1 MKLMNLIVSPLRHGE
16 SGWFHEKTKYG
27 DFVAFFGTKNFKN
40 IIEKILNNPNA
51 YHLFDSHKMV
61 SIDFDN
67 KNGEEFE
74 YLALRESFRK
84 ARNGVQYKW
93 YIKYNWFKDYKS
105 ALRFNQWMFST
116 ASLIEHLIIEKIIK
130 IDSIIENIPIL
141 KKKYHFVEELDQI
154 RIESKEDQ
162 SNSNDAVVEIIKE
175 AKDAF
180 GKILEREIHN
190 VNKDDEKT
198 ELIQAIEALKS
209 ENSELRIHAD
219 NLTNRFKEQISILE
233 QVKNESVEFQK
244 ENSTL
249 RKELEMNQSSQ
260 EEYFRAVFPNFYF
273 VRKKRFLRDLSKD
286 KNKEDHIKILWK
298 LYEEIF
304 HNQNNIENLNNLEKV
319 KGLDSWYQAFFTKKM
334 SKTRYRSNAIYDHQW
349 QGGVDSKIVEETLK
363 SFYICK
369 VNLHGNTRHY
379 IHFGKS
385 SEEYLQN
392 HDPPQFRLN

>member
-1 MKLMNLIVSPLRHGE
+1 
-16 SGWFHEKTKYG
+16 
-27 DFVAFFGTKNFKN
+27 
-40 IIEKILNNPNA
+40 
-51 YHLFDSHKMV
+51 
-61 SIDFDN
+61 
-67 KNGEEFE
+67 
-74 YLALRESFRK
+74 
-84 ARNGVQYKW
+84 
-93 YIKYNWFKDYKS
+93 
-105 ALRFNQWMFST
+105 MFST

-154 RIESKEDQ
+154 RIELKKDQ

-233 QVKNESVEFQK
+233 QVKNETVEFQK

-260 EEYFRAVFPNFYF
+260 KEYFRAVFPNFYF
-273 VRKKRFLRDLSKD
+273 VREKRFLSCLLYTSPSPRD
-286 KNKEDHIKILWK
+286 
-298 LYEEIF
+298 
-304 HNQNNIENLNNLEKV
+304 
-319 KGLDSWYQAFFTKKM
+319 
-334 SKTRYRSNAIYDHQW
+334 R
-349 QGGVDSKIVEETLK
+349 
-363 SFYICK
+363 
-369 VNLHGNTRHY
+369 
-379 IHFGKS
+379 
-385 SEEYLQN
+385 
-392 HDPPQFRLN
+392 

>member
-1 MKLMNLIVSPLRHGE
+1 M
-16 SGWFHEKTKYG
+16 
-27 DFVAFFGTKNFKN
+27 
-40 IIEKILNNPNA
+40 
-51 YHLFDSHKMV
+51 
-61 SIDFDN
+61 
-67 KNGEEFE
+67 
-74 YLALRESFRK
+74 
-84 ARNGVQYKW
+84 
-93 YIKYNWFKDYKS
+93 
-105 ALRFNQWMFST
+105 
-116 ASLIEHLIIEKIIK
+116 
-130 IDSIIENIPIL
+130 
-141 KKKYHFVEELDQI
+141 
-154 RIESKEDQ
+154 
-162 SNSNDAVVEIIKE
+162 
-175 AKDAF
+175 
-180 GKILEREIHN
+180 
-190 VNKDDEKT
+190 
-198 ELIQAIEALKS
+198 IQAIEALKS

-233 QVKNESVEFQK
+233 QVKNETVEFQK

-260 EEYFRAVFPNFYF
+260 KEYFRAVFPNFYF

-392 HDPPQFRLN
+392 HDPPQLILN